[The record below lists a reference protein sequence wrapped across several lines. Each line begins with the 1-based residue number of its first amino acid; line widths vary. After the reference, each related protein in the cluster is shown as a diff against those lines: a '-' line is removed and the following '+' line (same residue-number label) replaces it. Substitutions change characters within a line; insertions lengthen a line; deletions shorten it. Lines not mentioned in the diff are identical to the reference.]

1 MVNRFFSLVWYTTI
15 ALVFI
20 TSVYGLSK
28 CFQSEWIYHLGL
40 AFLFG
45 GIMMRVEYIDY
56 KIDYKQNKDNK
67 EQGITKRKLKL

>member
-1 MVNRFFSLVWYTTI
+1 MTNRFFTLVWHTTI

-56 KIDYKQNKDNK
+56 KQNKDNK
-67 EQGITKRKLKL
+67 E

>member
-45 GIMMRVEYIDY
+45 GVMMRVEY
-56 KIDYKQNKDNK
+56 IDYKQNKDNK
-67 EQGITKRKLKL
+67 E

>member
-1 MVNRFFSLVWYTTI
+1 MVNRFFSLVWNTTI

-28 CFQSEWIYHLGL
+28 CFQSEWIFHFGL

-45 GIMMRVEYIDY
+45 GIMARVEN
-56 KIDYKQNKDNK
+56 IDYKQSKDNEK
-67 EQGITKRKLKL
+67 D

>member
-1 MVNRFFSLVWYTTI
+1 MANRFFSLVWYTTI

-28 CFQSEWIYHLGL
+28 CFHSEWIYHLGL

-45 GIMMRVEYIDY
+45 GVMMRVENDI
-56 KIDYKQNKDNK
+56 NKDNK